1 MKVLDFFSGFRLR
14 NKLLIVYFGLFAL
27 ALVIGNEIVFS
38 SVRDAVEEI
47 AATSGYTEEIHGPLQ
62 QVRRISIATTLASLV
77 LVLFLT
83 FLISSFI
90 TRPLRGL
97 IQRFELAAAG
107 ELSAGIEDHSAGR
120 AAPTDEI
127 GALSRSFRQMQES
140 LLSIIASA
148 QTITSGDLSQSVEE
162 RGDLA
167 DAFNQMLVNLRQLV
181 SQIRD
186 AGTQINSV
194 VEQMAAASSEQTSSA
209 AQQSGSISE
218 VTSTMTELTR
228 TSREVTDSSERVV
241 EIAAQNQE
249 DARSGVE
256 AAKATLIAMDAIR
269 ETHESSTR
277 GIVSLSE
284 KVQQIN
290 EVMDIIDEIADNTK
304 LIAFNAALEA
314 AGAGE
319 AGRRF
324 GVVAQEIRRLA
335 DTVVEATEDSR
346 SRIVEIQEATN
357 NMVVASERHSRIFAD
372 GFTATQ
378 TTADSLQKILDS
390 ASNTADS
397 ARQISLSTQQERTAL
412 QQVLDAMMEVS
423 EGATLF
429 ASKVGETDRITA
441 TLRELAAELTEL
453 IGKYRVGEIADDSP
467 PDPDETHA

>member
-1 MKVLDFFSGFRLR
+1 MKLLKFFSDLRLR
-14 NKLLIVYFGLFAL
+14 NKLLIVYFGLFSL
-27 ALVIGNEIVFS
+27 VLVIGNEIVFS
-38 SVRDAVEEI
+38 FVRDAVEEI

-62 QVRRISIATTLASLV
+62 QVRRIAIVTTLVSLLLV
-77 LVLFLT
+77 LSLT

-97 IQRFELAAAG
+97 IQRFEG
-107 ELSAGIEDHSAGR
+107 DLSAGIDEAEG
-120 AAPTDEI
+120 AAAADEI
-127 GALSRSFRQMQES
+127 TVLSRAFRQLQES

-148 QTITSGDLSQSVEE
+148 QTIASGDLSQSVEE